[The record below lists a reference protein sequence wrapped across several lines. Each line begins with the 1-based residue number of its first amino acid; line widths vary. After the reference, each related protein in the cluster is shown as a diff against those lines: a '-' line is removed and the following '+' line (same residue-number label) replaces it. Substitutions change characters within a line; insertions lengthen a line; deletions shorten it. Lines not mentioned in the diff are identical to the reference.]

1 MKTLNLLLI
10 ISSLFGYMEW
20 GTSNHAFLWET
31 EWLIFTKIFSD
42 PASVVHPFIILPLI
56 GQLLLLFTLIQK
68 KPSKVLTV
76 LGIVCIGLLL
86 GFMGVIGVLSGSYM
100 ISLSVLPFVVM
111 AVVGMVRMR
120 RIRA

>member
-42 PASVVHPFIILPLI
+42 PASVVHPFIILPLL
-56 GQLLLLFTLIQK
+56 GQLMLLFTLFQK
-68 KPSKVLTV
+68 KPSKILTV

-86 GFMGVIGVLSGSYM
+86 GFMGVIGLLSGSYM

-120 RIRA
+120 RFM